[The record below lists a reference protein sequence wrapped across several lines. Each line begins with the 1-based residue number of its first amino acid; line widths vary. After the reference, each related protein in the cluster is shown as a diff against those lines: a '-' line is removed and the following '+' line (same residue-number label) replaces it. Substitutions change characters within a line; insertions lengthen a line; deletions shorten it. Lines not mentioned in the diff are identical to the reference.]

1 MKKIFKLVVLLLT
14 LLTFPLFMNHCKS
27 FQENQ
32 QSNKESLGIDFE
44 SFSEKYNEN
53 QQLQIV
59 DTRTLDEYK
68 SGHIPGALILPV
80 QDLESSKDTSV
91 VLSNLNKNREVYI
104 YCSAGGP
111 RSQRAALILRD
122 MGFKKAYFIE
132 GGIAQW
138 IVSGNP
144 VKQN

>member
-1 MKKIFKLVVLLLT
+1 MYRSRFIFLILMST
-14 LLTFPLFMNHCKS
+14 IFLFMITSCERN
-27 FQENQ
+27 QGENQ
-32 QSNKESLGIDFE
+32 DDNYPLGINFQL
-44 SFSEKYNEN
+44 FNEEYKNN
-53 QQLQIV
+53 QNLQIV
-59 DTRTLDEYK
+59 DTKTLDEYK

-80 QDLESSKDTSV
+80 QDLKSSKDTSV
-91 VLSNLNKNREVYI
+91 VLSNLNTNEEVYI

-111 RSQRAALILRD
+111 RSQRAASILRD

>member
-1 MKKIFKLVVLLLT
+1 MYRFRLISLILMFT
-14 LLTFPLFMNHCKS
+14 TFFFMTNSCGR
-27 FQENQ
+27 NQ
-32 QSNKESLGIDFE
+32 GERQNDNNSLGINFQL
-44 SFSEKYNEN
+44 FNEKYKNN
-53 QQLQIV
+53 QNLQIL

-68 SGHIPGALILPV
+68 SGHIPGALVLPV
-80 QDLESSKDTSV
+80 QDLESNRDVSNILSK
-91 VLSNLNKNREVYI
+91 LNKNEEVYI